1 MKAIILGGGLGTRTR
16 PLSDL
21 IPKPLLPIVE
31 RPLLDHILDILHR
44 CGVDDIIITIGY
56 KGEMIEN
63 RYMTGQSRGMH
74 ISYSLE
80 GRIEKG
86 KVVFEGLGSAGGIKK
101 VQEFGHFFNEP
112 FFVLCADELI
122 DLNLKEAMEFHKSH
136 NGIATVIT
144 KEVDINE
151 VYKYGVVLS
160 DKNGKVQSFQ
170 EKPSIKEAKSNIINT
185 GIYIFEPEI
194 FDYIPKDRKYDIGG
208 ELLPSL
214 LEMGKEFYS
223 FKMDFKWV
231 DVGTTKEFYEA
242 NMTVLKKETCY
253 IKPYYKEIKNKNIFI
268 GINCSI
274 NFDKVDIEGPVY
286 IGNSVKIEDGCQ
298 IVGPCVINSNSEIS
312 KNSYIKDSII
322 LNHTIISENS
332 HITNS
337 IVSQDFCIEVE

>member
-1 MKAIILGGGLGTRTR
+1 VDIQGETLLQNGASDTLKTIVNGRTDDEIR
-16 PLSDL
+16 IYNWTVD
-21 IPKPLLPIVE
+21 
-31 RPLLDHILDILHR
+31 
-44 CGVDDIIITIGY
+44 GVPVDSIH
-56 KGEMIEN
+56 EN
-63 RYMTGQSRGMH
+63 W
-74 ISYSLE
+74 
-80 GRIEKG
+80 
-86 KVVFEGLGSAGGIKK
+86 
-101 VQEFGHFFNEP
+101 
-112 FFVLCADELI
+112 FFVSDAGTYCVEVEDNDGCVGNAC
-122 DLNLKEAMEFHKSH
+122 H
-136 NGIATVIT
+136 TVNVAIT
-144 KEVDINE
+144 KEIDIND

-160 DKNGKVQSFQ
+160 DEDGKVLSFQ
-170 EKPSIKEAKSNIINT
+170 EKPTVKEAKSNIINT

-253 IKPYYKEIKNKNIFI
+253 IKPYYKNIIDKNIFV

-274 NFDKVDIEGPVY
+274 DFNKVDIQGPVY

>member
-16 PLSDL
+16 PISDL
-21 IPKPLLPIVE
+21 LPKPLLPIVE

-80 GRIEKG
+80 GHIEKG

-112 FFVLCADELI
+112 FFVLCADALI

-144 KEVDINE
+144 KEIDINE

-160 DKNGKVQSFQ
+160 DENGKVSSFQ
-170 EKPSIKEAKSNIINT
+170 EKPSVKEAKSNIINT

-194 FDYIPKDRKYDIGG
+194 FDYIPKNTKYDIGG

-214 LEMGKEFYS
+214 LDIGKEFYAIN
-223 FKMDFKWV
+223 MDFKWI
-231 DVGTTKEFYEA
+231 DVGTIRDFYEA
-242 NMTVLKKETCY
+242 NMMLLKKETCY
-253 IKPYYKEIKNKNIFI
+253 IKPYYKRVIDKNIFV

-274 NFDKVDIEGPVY
+274 NFDKVDIQGPVY
-286 IGNSVKIEDGCQ
+286 IGNSVKIEDGCK
-298 IVGPCVINSNSEIS
+298 IVGPCVINSNSEIYKDS
-312 KNSYIKDSII
+312 LIKNSII
-322 LNHTIISENS
+322 LNHTILNENS
-332 HITNS
+332 KIIDS